1 MCVIIYFQLL
11 GYSYGEVLRHEFD
24 QMLVR
29 VDQLEEIFNLML
41 VKVDQL
47 EEETLTKNLNG
58 GMSEYI
64 I

>member
-1 MCVIIYFQLL
+1 LL

-58 GMSEYI
+58 GMLE
-64 I
+64 

>member
-11 GYSYGEVLRHEFD
+11 GYGSGEVLRHEFD

-29 VDQLEEIFNLML
+29 VDQLEEIFNLIL

-58 GMSEYI
+58 GMLE
-64 I
+64 